1 VGKGRESSCRCG
13 VQSRERDREEAP
25 GSPLC
30 RRSRSLPACS
40 RRRLVGRTA
49 GLGAPSSARFR
60 RRPATPP
67 RTGRASVFFCCAA
80 APPRPPLSRFHS
92 FALSPTAAL
101 AAVSSTRLALVSG
114 RFAFAS
120 HSRIARRDDGGNA
133 SHAVRAPGLAASAA
147 SRSAGTTSAVAPSSR
162 SHEPFA
168 LAAAMAASPGAAI
181 RPRPC
186 ASRASIFP
194 LCTPD
199 HPLVGLRREKYRLL
213 RVSSTARG
221 SESTQPQHSASS
233 TASGA
238 VKVGTPPFLF
248 RG

>member
-1 VGKGRESSCRCG
+1 MGGRRESAVG
-13 VQSRERDREEAP
+13 VQSRERETERKRPVHPRVADLARF
-25 GSPLC
+25 
-30 RRSRSLPACS
+30 LPAA
-40 RRRLVGRTA
+40 A
-49 GLGAPSSARFR
+49 GGSSAGPRASAPRFR
-60 RRPATPP
+60 PASGGPSP
-67 RTGRASVFFCCAA
+67 RLLAPAVPASSSAAA

-120 HSRIARRDDGGNA
+120 HSRIARREDGGNA

-168 LAAAMAASPGAAI
+168 FAAAMAASPGGAI
-181 RPRPC
+181 RPPPC
-186 ASRASIFP
+186 ASRASTFP
-194 LCTPD
+194 LFTPD

-233 TASGA
+233 TASEA
-238 VKVGTPPFLF
+238 VKVGTPPFLL